1 MHREI
6 ILVVFILIK
15 TSSTLREKDMPSHQQ
30 PNRLHRFCKGIIAKD
45 SSIRFA
51 GIANQMGN
59 LIEAAYR
66 EGLQPLMDRQE
77 TEHYTIQTVLRAS
90 TRETFES
97 KIGKQRYA
105 IAVYEKLIRATVPII
120 LIGHQDVKDEKQ
132 KKQQQQQQKEQDF
145 KWFYLLVSF
154 DSGSDVISIV
164 ENKILPLIE
173 EFRNDSLVP

>member
-1 MHREI
+1 
-6 ILVVFILIK
+6 
-15 TSSTLREKDMPSHQQ
+15 MPSDQDT
-30 PNRLHRFCKGIIAKD
+30 NRLHRLCKDVIAKD

-90 TRETFES
+90 TRETFEN

-105 IAVYEKLIRATVPII
+105 LAVYEKLIRATIPIVI
-120 LIGHQDVKDEKQ
+120 TGHQDDKDEKQ
-132 KKQQQQQQKEQDF
+132 KKQQQQEKQDF

-154 DSGSDVISIV
+154 DLSSDVISIV
-164 ENKILPLIE
+164 EDKILPLIKQ
-173 EFRNDSLVP
+173 FQRDSLLA

>member
-1 MHREI
+1 
-6 ILVVFILIK
+6 
-15 TSSTLREKDMPSHQQ
+15 MPSDQDT
-30 PNRLHRFCKGIIAKD
+30 NRLHSLCKGVIAKD

-90 TRETFES
+90 TRETFEN

-105 IAVYEKLIRATVPII
+105 IAVYEKLIRATVPIVI
-120 LIGHQDVKDEKQ
+120 TDHQDNKDEKR
-132 KKQQQQQQKEQDF
+132 KKQQEKQDS
-145 KWFYLLVSF
+145 KWLYLLVSF
-154 DSGSDVISIV
+154 DLSSDVMSIV
-164 ENKILPLIE
+164 ENKILPLIKQ
-173 EFRNDSLVP
+173 FQRDSLVA

>member
-1 MHREI
+1 
-6 ILVVFILIK
+6 
-15 TSSTLREKDMPSHQQ
+15 MPSDQQ
-30 PNRLHRFCKGIIAKD
+30 PNHLQRLCKGVIAKD

-59 LIEAAYR
+59 LIEAVYR

-90 TRETFES
+90 TRETFEN

-120 LIGHQDVKDEKQ
+120 IIGQQADKDRKR
-132 KKQQQQQQKEQDF
+132 KKQQQQQERQDF

-154 DSGSDVISIV
+154 DLGSDVVSIV
-164 ENKILPLIE
+164 ESKILPLIE
-173 EFRNDSLVP
+173 QFQTDSLIV

>member
-1 MHREI
+1 
-6 ILVVFILIK
+6 
-15 TSSTLREKDMPSHQQ
+15 MPSDQQ
-30 PNRLHRFCKGIIAKD
+30 PNRLHRLCKDVIAKD

-90 TRETFES
+90 TRETFEN

-105 IAVYEKLIRATVPII
+105 MAIYEKLIRATIPIVI
-120 LIGHQDVKDEKQ
+120 MVRHQYNKE
-132 KKQQQQQQKEQDF
+132 KKQQENQEI
-145 KWFYLLVSF
+145 KWFYLLTSF
-154 DSGSDVISIV
+154 DLGSDVISIV
-164 ENKILPLIE
+164 EDKILPLIE
-173 EFRNDSLVP
+173 QFQRDSLVA

>member
-1 MHREI
+1 
-6 ILVVFILIK
+6 
-15 TSSTLREKDMPSHQQ
+15 MPSHQQ
-30 PNRLHRFCKGIIAKD
+30 PNRLHRFCKGIILED

-105 IAVYEKLIRATVPII
+105 IAVYEKLIRATVPIAI
-120 LIGHQDVKDEKQ
+120 IGHQHDKDEKQ
-132 KKQQQQQQKEQDF
+132 KKQQQEKQDF
-145 KWFYLLVSF
+145 KWFYLLISF
-154 DSGSDVISIV
+154 DLGRDVMSIV
-164 ENKILPLIE
+164 EDKILPLIKQ
-173 EFRNDSLVP
+173 FQRDSLVA

>member
-1 MHREI
+1 
-6 ILVVFILIK
+6 
-15 TSSTLREKDMPSHQQ
+15 MPSDQQ
-30 PNRLHRFCKGIIAKD
+30 PNRLHRLCKGVIAKD

-59 LIEAAYR
+59 LIDAAYR

-90 TRETFES
+90 TRETFEN

-105 IAVYEKLIRATVPII
+105 IAVYEKLIRATVPIVI
-120 LIGHQDVKDEKQ
+120 IGHQDDKDGKQ
-132 KKQQQQQQKEQDF
+132 KKQQQEKQDF

-154 DSGSDVISIV
+154 DLGSDVISIV
-164 ENKILPLIE
+164 EDKILPLIKQ
-173 EFRNDSLVP
+173 FQRDSLVA

>member
-1 MHREI
+1 ML

-15 TSSTLREKDMPSHQQ
+15 TSNTERTGMPSDQHT
-30 PNRLHRFCKGIIAKD
+30 NRLHRLCKGVIAKD

-59 LIEAAYR
+59 LIEADYR

-90 TRETFES
+90 TRETFEN
-97 KIGKQRYA
+97 KLGKQRYA
-105 IAVYEKLIRATVPII
+105 IAIYEKLIRATVPIVI
-120 LIGHQDVKDEKQ
+120 IGHQDDKDEKQ
-132 KKQQQQQQKEQDF
+132 KKQQQQQEKQDF

-154 DSGSDVISIV
+154 DLGSDVISIV
-164 ENKILPLIE
+164 EDKILPLIE
-173 EFRNDSLVP
+173 QFQRDSLVA

>member
-1 MHREI
+1 
-6 ILVVFILIK
+6 
-15 TSSTLREKDMPSHQQ
+15 MPSDQHT
-30 PNRLHRFCKGIIAKD
+30 NRLERLCKGVIAKD

-51 GIANQMGN
+51 GIANQMGK
-59 LIEAAYR
+59 LVEAAYR

-120 LIGHQDVKDEKQ
+120 IIGHQDDKDEKQ
-132 KKQQQQQQKEQDF
+132 KKQQQQQKEQDF

-154 DSGSDVISIV
+154 DLGSDVISIV
-164 ENKILPLIE
+164 ENKILPLVE
-173 EFRNDSLVP
+173 EFRNDSLVA

>member
-1 MHREI
+1 
-6 ILVVFILIK
+6 
-15 TSSTLREKDMPSHQQ
+15 MPSDQQ
-30 PNRLHRFCKGIIAKD
+30 PNRLHRLCKDVIAKD

-90 TRETFES
+90 TRETFEN

-105 IAVYEKLIRATVPII
+105 IAIYEKLIRATIPIVI
-120 LIGHQDVKDEKQ
+120 MVRQQYNKE
-132 KKQQQQQQKEQDF
+132 KKQQENQEI
-145 KWFYLLVSF
+145 KWFYLLTSF
-154 DSGSDVISIV
+154 DLGSDVISIV
-164 ENKILPLIE
+164 EDKILPLIE
-173 EFRNDSLVP
+173 QFQRDSLVA